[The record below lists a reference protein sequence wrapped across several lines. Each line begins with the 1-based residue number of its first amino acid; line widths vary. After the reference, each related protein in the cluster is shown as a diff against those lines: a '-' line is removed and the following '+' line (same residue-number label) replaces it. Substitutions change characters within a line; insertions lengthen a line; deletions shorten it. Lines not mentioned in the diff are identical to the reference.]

1 MKKMKKEIVIYQ
13 GKNGIIEFRGDFE
26 NENSI
31 WANQKQIAELFGVNI
46 PAINKHIKN
55 ILTDGELDES
65 TISILEIVQ
74 KEGNRTVTR
83 KIEHYNLD
91 MIISVGYRINS
102 TQATQF
108 RIWATKTLKEHIT
121 KGYTINK
128 KVLKKNY
135 ESFLQT
141 VEDIKTLSRNNTLI
155 KSDDILELI
164 KAFSSTWFSLE
175 RYDKQNFPKLGKQ
188 KTKRKVD
195 YKKLAKELYAEIGI
209 LKQELIKKKEATE
222 LFAQEKISGNL
233 ESILG
238 NIFQSV
244 FGKDAYGTTEEKAVH
259 LLYFIIKNHPFT
271 DGNKRSGA
279 FAFIW
284 FLQKMNVDFR
294 EKISPETLTALTL
307 LIAESNPKDK
317 EKMIG
322 MSLLLLQK

>member
-31 WANQKQIAELFGVNI
+31 WASQKQIAELFGVNI

-175 RYDKQNFPKLGKQ
+175 RYDKQSFPKLRKQ
-188 KTKRKVD
+188 KAKRKVD